1 MSTHPGT
8 TLPVLG
14 AGSQVSLANLGLS
27 FARDTGGL
35 VLSGE
40 KNKRIPCS
48 GKTKYNFHGLLV
60 DGHRDC
66 GDSAGCLS
74 VGAQAEALRSH
85 GDVAPAVFPAL
96 QKLSGVVRCG
106 GLLT

>member
-60 DGHRDC
+60 DGHRDY